1 MINKS
6 KRITPSITMAG
17 IFMAALFVACSLQAQ
32 EYDSLAVK
40 YKNED
45 AVVAHYTRHL
55 VISNEGGELVA
66 NSYFTKEKLF
76 ITDLS
81 RGVYNTDYFF
91 HSDFHQLND
100 LTAVAMLPTKS
111 GYRKVPCYNFAEVN
125 PERDNVFYDD
135 NRYVIVSYSGLLK
148 NSVTR
153 TRYAIEHTDLHM
165 IPAFSYQGN
174 LPVDE
179 AIFEVT
185 VPNYVNMGF
194 VLKGTDTGM
203 IHKTVEEKAGKI
215 TYKFTINNV
224 KAVKDYD
231 HVPSGNYYITHIIP
245 YITSYKLS
253 EASKKVDMLGNPD
266 QLYKYMYKNVR
277 NRNLKE
283 DTLLNNTV
291 AEITR
296 FDVSKRDKAMHIYQ
310 WVQKN
315 LHYIAFEKGLEGF
328 VPRDAAQ
335 VLKRKY
341 GDCKDM
347 AGVLVTMC
355 RKAGLDAYFTW
366 IGTRDIPYSFNETP
380 LPLVCNHMICA
391 LKLGDEWI
399 FMDGTHPY
407 IPFGQNPGGIQ
418 GKEAMIA
425 IDEKNY
431 KIVTIPVT
439 SSDKNQLVDST
450 YMKFNNFRITG
461 TVKQSYTGY
470 KAWELGVKKMYIKG
484 DDWDK
489 EVLSLTERGS
499 DKYRKDKHAVYTG
512 LTPDKS
518 ATIEA
523 EFTVDDYVHK
533 AGKQTYINMNVRHTF
548 EDNRIDTED
557 RNFPVYF
564 NYQHLTKEVVVL
576 EIPKGYKVSY
586 LPKSSQ
592 GSVDGLWSYKITYK
606 AEKNKITLIKEY
618 ELSALAASPKMFAA
632 NNKMVDEL
640 KKQYRE
646 TVVLTGK

>member
-6 KRITPSITMAG
+6 KRITPSVKMAG

-32 EYDSLAVK
+32 EYDSLAAK

-45 AVVAHYTRHL
+45 AVVTHYTRHL
-55 VISNEGGELVA
+55 VISNEDGELVA
-66 NSYFTKEKLF
+66 NSYYTREKLF
-76 ITDLS
+76 ISDLS
-81 RGVYNTDYFF
+81 RGVYNSDYLF

-100 LTAVAMLPTKS
+100 LKAVELLPTKS
-111 GYRKVPCYNFAEVN
+111 GYREVQCNNFAEIN
-125 PERDNVFYDD
+125 PERENVFYDD
-135 NRYVIVSYSGLLK
+135 NRVIVVSYSGLLK

-153 TRYAIEHTDLHM
+153 TRYALEHTDLHM
-165 IPAFSYQGN
+165 LPSFSFQGS

-179 AIFEVT
+179 ATFEVT
-185 VPNYVNMGF
+185 VPNYVHMGF
-194 VLKGTDTGM
+194 AMKGIDTGM
-203 IHKTVEEKAGKI
+203 VHRTVEEKAGKI
-215 TYKFTINNV
+215 TYKFTVHNV
-224 KAVKDYD
+224 KAVKDFD
-231 HVPSGNYYITHIIP
+231 HVPSGSYYITHIIP

-253 EASKKVDMLGNPD
+253 EASKHVDMLGNTD

-291 AEITR
+291 AEITK

-347 AGVLVTMC
+347 AAVLVTMC

-366 IGTRDIPYSFNETP
+366 IGTRDIPYTFNETP

-407 IPFGQNPGGIQ
+407 IPFGQNPAGIQ

-425 IDEKNY
+425 LDDKNY

-439 SSDKNQLVDST
+439 PTEKNVLTDST
-450 YMKFNNFRITG
+450 VLKNHRYCKTTLYRLQSMG
-461 TVKQSYTGY
+461 TRH
-470 KAWELGVKKMYIKG
+470 E
-484 DDWDK
+484 
-489 EVLSLTERGS
+489 EN
-499 DKYRKDKHAVYTG
+499 
-512 LTPDKS
+512 
-518 ATIEA
+518 
-523 EFTVDDYVHK
+523 VHK
-533 AGKQTYINMNVRHTF
+533 GR
-548 EDNRIDTED
+548 R
-557 RNFPVYF
+557 
-564 NYQHLTKEVVVL
+564 L
-576 EIPKGYKVSY
+576 G
-586 LPKSSQ
+586 
-592 GSVDGLWSYKITYK
+592 
-606 AEKNKITLIKEY
+606 
-618 ELSALAASPKMFAA
+618 
-632 NNKMVDEL
+632 
-640 KKQYRE
+640 
-646 TVVLTGK
+646 